1 MCAVMV
7 LPAPM
12 LATNGQPTGSLDAWR
27 IEPKLD
33 GYRTVVGITPTEL
46 VVRTRR
52 GRNISDRLP
61 ELARLGEIGVELV
74 LDGELIDGAGRPE
87 DFYGLAGA
95 ITARQRRA
103 PLTFVAFDLLA
114 CNGNSMVQRPQHE
127 RRRLLEYVAHLADGQ
142 LHIVPSYPSADLD
155 ALLVSA
161 DELSLEGR
169 LSYTWPCLTGV
180 LSQAGPLSAAESV
193 PVSFPRWTWSLATAR
208 ALVAPWGHAF
218 HDVTVLGSAVL
229 RSRRFSPSR
238 ATIVAAGASTSPR
251 SSRTSR
257 RASARWT
264 FTSASWRCLV
274 AGSATLVS
282 LAHSAARSGCTWNAR

>member
-1 MCAVMV
+1 MV

-12 LATNGQPTGSLDAWR
+12 LAANGQPTGSLDAWR

-161 DELSLEGR
+161 DELSLEGLFR
-169 LSYTWPCLTGV
+169 TPGRV
-180 LSQAGPLSAAESV
+180 
-193 PVSFPRWTWSLATAR
+193 
-208 ALVAPWGHAF
+208 
-218 HDVTVLGSAVL
+218 
-229 RSRRFSPSR
+229 SR
-238 ATIVAAGASTSPR
+238 ACCLRRGRSLPPSLSRSLSLGGRGVWRRRERWLRRGVTPST
-251 SSRTSR
+251 T
-257 RASARWT
+257 
-264 FTSASWRCLV
+264 
-274 AGSATLVS
+274 
-282 LAHSAARSGCTWNAR
+282 

>member
-52 GRNISDRLP
+52 GRNITDRLP

-114 CNGNSMVQRPQHE
+114 CNGNSMVERPQHE
-127 RRRLLEYVAHLADGQ
+127 RRRLLEHVAHLADGH

-161 DELSLEGR
+161 DELSLEG
-169 LSYTWPCLTGV
+169 LV
-180 LSQAGPLSAAESV
+180 LKQQDAPYRPGRRAAAWRKLKCANWAEH
-193 PVSFPRWTWSLATAR
+193 RN
-208 ALVAPWGHAF
+208 
-218 HDVTVLGSAVL
+218 
-229 RSRRFSPSR
+229 RRFDH
-238 ATIVAAGASTSPR
+238 
-251 SSRTSR
+251 R
-257 RASARWT
+257 R
-264 FTSASWRCLV
+264 SASPTPPV
-274 AGSATLVS
+274 P
-282 LAHSAARSGCTWNAR
+282 